1 MLKKLKDQKIINLIF
16 LSILLFQFSLIS
28 AQDIVTEKFTE
39 EQVLLSFGETVF
51 IVNANETKTEI
62 KRFNDRDVFET
73 IGNHDTIIKKN
84 KTMVKLTNTS
94 FVLLEQ
100 MHKIIYIIKFTT
112 IQIGFEEML
121 FY

>member
-16 LSILLFQFSLIS
+16 FSILLFQFSLIS
-28 AQDIVTEKFTE
+28 AQDIVTEKFTD

-51 IVNANETKTEI
+51 IVNADDTKTEI
-62 KRFNDRDVFET
+62 KRFNERDVFET
-73 IGNHDTIIKKN
+73 IGSHDTIIKKN

-94 FVLLEQ
+94 FVLFGTDAQNNLYYQ
-100 MHKIIYIIKFTT
+100 VH
-112 IQIGFEEML
+112 IQIGLKEML